1 MQTTLLGLAIAFII
15 ALVAALVGPYF
26 IDWNQFRPWIVVIE
40 ATLPNSQIECHEEW
54 EEIITSA
61 GYLFAYAD
69 GLVWLRTDERPPAPD
84 AQGVRRRTA
93 RERDPDWLRNLAV
106 EPRCRI
112 RVGATTLEARYEPS
126 PEPRADL
133 ERVVGLLR
141 EKYGADWV
149 PDWYVDRGRVPVR
162 LRPAK

>member
-1 MQTTLLGLAIAFII
+1 VDAATER
-15 ALVAALVGPYF
+15 ALRESDELELVTAGRVSG
-26 IDWNQFRPWIVVIE
+26 RPHTVR
-40 ATLPNSQIECHEEW
+40 LR
-54 EEIITSA
+54 
-61 GYLFAYAD
+61 FAYAD

-112 RVGATTLEARYEPS
+112 RVGAATLEARYEPS

-149 PDWYVDRGRVPVR
+149 ADWYVDRGRVPVR

>member
-1 MQTTLLGLAIAFII
+1 MDAATER
-15 ALVAALVGPYF
+15 ALRESDELELVTAGRVSG
-26 IDWNQFRPWIVVIE
+26 RPHTVR
-40 ATLPNSQIECHEEW
+40 LR
-54 EEIITSA
+54 
-61 GYLFAYAD
+61 FAYAD
-69 GLVWLRTDERPPAPD
+69 GLVWLRTDERPPPPD
-84 AQGVRRRTA
+84 AEGIRRRTA

-112 RVGATTLEARYEPS
+112 RVGTATLEARYEPS
-126 PEPRADL
+126 LDPRADL

-149 PDWYVDRGRVPVR
+149 ADWYVDRGRVPVR